1 MAPYFIMEGNMD
13 ELRYSRD
20 LAGCN
25 EKRELL
31 KSICTDFDIRF
42 DKHREEYEI
51 THKGFP
57 FQRVAWDGFDKKVV
71 EHIRKTVYINE
82 NGNIV
87 DEIDKEN
94 AKIDKAKE
102 KEQTDMN
109 IDMAKEIRKAIIK
122 DN

>member
-1 MAPYFIMEGNMD
+1 MA
-13 ELRYSRD
+13 LRFSASAD
-20 LAGCN
+20 
-25 EKRELL
+25 
-31 KSICTDFDIRF
+31 
-42 DKHREEYEI
+42 
-51 THKGFP
+51 
-57 FQRVAWDGFDKKVV
+57 
-71 EHIRKTVYINE
+71 IRKTVYINE